1 MTHSIR
7 RPMHLSTPGKTTLAM
22 LMGKVMNALG
32 LLPTDRVARKNAEEL
47 LGVYLGESHTIV
59 AKTFVAAKG
68 GVLLIDEAEF

>member
-1 MTHSIR
+1 MS
-7 RPMHLSTPGKTTLAM
+7 STPGKTTLAM

-32 LLPTDRVARKNAEEL
+32 LLPTDRVVRKNAEEL
-47 LGVYLGESHTIV
+47 FGVYLGESHTIV

>member
-1 MTHSIR
+1 
-7 RPMHLSTPGKTTLAM
+7 
-22 LMGKVMNALG
+22 MGKVMNALG

-59 AKTFVAAKG
+59 AKAFVAAKG